1 MTGQLR
7 LVAC

>member
-7 LVAC
+7 IEEI